1 MRSPRLFPTPTNA
14 AISSSKSNLP
24 LTLNSGYT
32 YMEQV
37 WLIRLVVVVGWLE
50 EEDDAYLFCLW
61 IHDHSARSLDWGSRD
76 DYRGRTS
83 VISDRNVH
91 LTSQTLLIKTHTPI
105 FLPN

>member
-1 MRSPRLFPTPTNA
+1 
-14 AISSSKSNLP
+14 
-24 LTLNSGYT
+24 
-32 YMEQV
+32 MEQV

-50 EEDDAYLFCLW
+50 EDDDAYLFCLW

-91 LTSQTLLIKTHTPI
+91 LTSQTLLVKHTRQSSYPI
-105 FLPN
+105 RHQCIVLSSKHGSHIGGVFL